1 MEEIEIKPEELKK
14 EESWESCCFK
24 LNVHA
29 VLYFTQIIVML
40 IGIVF
45 SIYQI
50 TKLARCEDQTPY
62 FGLLTSL
69 IGIFL
74 PSPKLFKK

>member
-1 MEEIEIKPEELKK
+1 MEEINKDIEKNDNIV
-14 EESWESCCFK
+14 WESCCLK
-24 LNVHA
+24 VNVHA
-29 VLYFTQIIVML
+29 VLYFTQLAVML
-40 IGIVF
+40 IGISF

-50 TKLARCEDQTPY
+50 TKLSRCEDQTPY

>member
-1 MEEIEIKPEELKK
+1 MEDIEIKEDEK
-14 EESWESCCFK
+14 EGVWESCCFK
-24 LNVHA
+24 MNVHA
-29 VLYFTQIIVML
+29 TLYFTQLAVML
-40 IGIVF
+40 IGISF

-50 TKLARCEDQTPY
+50 TKLSRCEDQTPY

>member
-1 MEEIEIKPEELKK
+1 MEEIKNDIEKNEDAV
-14 EESWESCCFK
+14 WESCCLK
-24 LNVHA
+24 VNVHA
-29 VLYFTQIIVML
+29 VLYFTQLAVML
-40 IGIVF
+40 IGITF

-50 TKLARCEDQTPY
+50 TNLSRCEDQTPY

>member
-1 MEEIEIKPEELKK
+1 MEEIEIKEDEKK
-14 EESWESCCFK
+14 EVWESCC
-24 LNVHA
+24 LRMNVHA
-29 VLYFTQIIVML
+29 TLYFTQLAVML
-40 IGIVF
+40 IGVSF

-50 TKLARCEDQTPY
+50 TKLSRCEDQTPY

>member
-1 MEEIEIKPEELKK
+1 MEEINKDIEKNEDAVWK
-14 EESWESCCFK
+14 SCCLK
-24 LNVHA
+24 VNVHA
-29 VLYFTQIIVML
+29 VLYFTQLAVML
-40 IGIVF
+40 IGISF

-50 TKLARCEDQTPY
+50 TILTTCEQQTPY

>member
-1 MEEIEIKPEELKK
+1 MEEINKDFLKN
-14 EESWESCCFK
+14 EDAVWESCCLK
-24 LNVHA
+24 VNVHA
-29 VLYFTQIIVML
+29 VLYFTQLSVML
-40 IGIVF
+40 IGITF

-50 TKLARCEDQTPY
+50 TNLSRCEDQTPY

>member
-1 MEEIEIKPEELKK
+1 MEEIKK
-14 EESWESCCFK
+14 DIENNDTVVWESCCLK
-24 LNVHA
+24 VNVQA
-29 VLYFTQIIVML
+29 VVYFTQLAVML
-40 IGIVF
+40 ISITF

-50 TKLARCEDQTPY
+50 TNSTRCEDQTPY

>member
-1 MEEIEIKPEELKK
+1 MEEIKK
-14 EESWESCCFK
+14 DIENNDTVVWESCYLK
-24 LNVHA
+24 VNVQA
-29 VLYFTQIIVML
+29 VVYFTQLVVML
-40 IGIVF
+40 IGITF

-50 TKLARCEDQTPY
+50 INLTTCAEQTPY

>member
-1 MEEIEIKPEELKK
+1 MEEIEIKEEVKL
-14 EESWESCCFK
+14 ESWESCCFK

-29 VLYFTQIIVML
+29 TLYFTQIIVML
-40 IGIVF
+40 IGITF

-50 TKLARCEDQTPY
+50 TKLSRCEDQTPY

>member
-1 MEEIEIKPEELKK
+1 MEEINKDIEKNENVV
-14 EESWESCCFK
+14 WESLCFRI
-24 LNVHA
+24 NVHA
-29 VLYFTQIIVML
+29 VLYFTQLTVML
-40 IGIVF
+40 IAITF

-50 TKLARCEDQTPY
+50 TNLTRCEDQTTY

>member
-1 MEEIEIKPEELKK
+1 MEEINKDIEKNEDAV
-14 EESWESCCFK
+14 WESCCLK
-24 LNVHA
+24 VNVHA
-29 VLYFTQIIVML
+29 VLYFTQISVML
-40 IGIVF
+40 IGITF

-50 TKLARCEDQTPY
+50 TKLSRCEDQTPY

>member
-1 MEEIEIKPEELKK
+1 MEEINKDIEKNDDAV
-14 EESWESCCFK
+14 WESCCLK
-24 LNVHA
+24 VNVHA
-29 VLYFTQIIVML
+29 VLYFTQLSVML
-40 IGIVF
+40 IGITF

-50 TKLARCEDQTPY
+50 THLSRCEDQTPY

>member
-1 MEEIEIKPEELKK
+1 MEEINKDIEKNDNIV
-14 EESWESCCFK
+14 WESCCLK
-24 LNVHA
+24 VYVHA
-29 VLYFTQIIVML
+29 VLYFTQLAVML
-40 IGIVF
+40 IGISF

-50 TKLARCEDQTPY
+50 TILTTCEQQTPY
-62 FGLLTSL
+62 FGLLPSL

>member
-1 MEEIEIKPEELKK
+1 MEEIKK
-14 EESWESCCFK
+14 DIENNDTVVWESCCLK
-24 LNVHA
+24 VNVQA
-29 VLYFTQIIVML
+29 VEYFTQLVIML
-40 IGIVF
+40 IGITF

-50 TKLARCEDQTPY
+50 TSLTRCEDQTPY

-69 IGIFL
+69 IGVFF